1 MLDNLGLGNAGKK
14 AAVGIPGQTEETL
27 LRTLR
32 LANRATTQRM
42 ELTMVHP
49 QPTRPDEASVARKP
63 TDERQP
69 ALDKAHQPTK
79 RMTKTRTL
87 CLNYSASL
95 FGSLGF
101 EASYSLSE
109 PISLSIESNESS
121 KETPFAYEASA
132 T

>member
-69 ALDKAHQPTK
+69 ALDKAHQPHK
-79 RMTKTRTL
+79 ANGKNKDAL
-87 CLNYSASL
+87 LELFCLAVW
-95 FGSLGF
+95 F
-101 EASYSLSE
+101 SE
-109 PISLSIESNESS
+109 V
-121 KETPFAYEASA
+121 
-132 T
+132 